1 MHPTQAV
8 FLCPTIETQINYA
21 FKMKYS
27 VTYFFQLCCMPNKVA
42 TLILLVLR
50 LIQNKSIFF
59 ISNIIFLTVVRVLFL
74 YFGKYNSRKHFLLSL
89 QSIWNN
95 FKSNIHVFQFST
107 ILLIERSAVREAE
120 GSNWS
125 KKCSRNW
132 WILIIVRQ
140 MFLVVRVEVS
150 NREGKEKNNPKP
162 KREEISTETAVNWCV
177 NFLYF
182 LNFTTHV
189 Y

>member
-8 FLCPTIETQINYA
+8 FLYPTIETQINYA

-42 TLILLVLR
+42 TLVLLVIR
-50 LIQNKSIFF
+50 LIQNKSYFF

-140 MFLVVRVEVS
+140 MFLIEHVEVA
-150 NREGKEKNNPKP
+150 NREGKEKNDPKP
-162 KREEISTETAVNWCV
+162 KRDEISSWNCSK
-177 NFLYF
+177 LMC
-182 LNFTTHV
+182 
-189 Y
+189 

>member
-8 FLCPTIETQINYA
+8 FLYPTIETQINYA
-21 FKMKYS
+21 FMTKYS
-27 VTYFFQLCCMPNKVA
+27 ITYFFQLCCMPNKVS

-59 ISNIIFLTVVRVLFL
+59 ISNIIFLTVVRVWFL

-140 MFLVVRVEVS
+140 MFLIVHVEVA
-150 NREGKEKNNPKP
+150 NREGKEKNDPKP
-162 KREEISTETAVNWCV
+162 RREEISTETAVNWCV

>member
-1 MHPTQAV
+1 MHSWWNTRWH
-8 FLCPTIETQINYA
+8 I
-21 FKMKYS
+21 
-27 VTYFFQLCCMPNKVA
+27 FFQLCCMPNKVA

-59 ISNIIFLTVVRVLFL
+59 ISNIISLTVVRVWFL

-140 MFLVVRVEVS
+140 MFLIVHVEVA

-162 KREEISTETAVNWCV
+162 KRDEISSRNRSKLMCQFFIFSE
-177 NFLYF
+177 LYNSR
-182 LNFTTHV
+182 LLMRKVMPCCTTCS
-189 Y
+189 

>member
-1 MHPTQAV
+1 
-8 FLCPTIETQINYA
+8 
-21 FKMKYS
+21 MKYS
-27 VTYFFQLCCMPNKVA
+27 GTYFFQLCCMPNKVA
-42 TLILLVLR
+42 TLTLLVIR

-89 QSIWNN
+89 QSIWN
-95 FKSNIHVFQFST
+95 KLKINIHVFQFPT
-107 ILLIERSAVREAE
+107 ILLIERSAVHEVE

-140 MFLVVRVEVS
+140 MFLIVHVEVV

-162 KREEISTETAVNWCV
+162 KREEISSWNGSKLMCR
-177 NFLYF
+177 FLIFSELYNSR
-182 LNFTTHV
+182 LLMRKVKPCCTTCS
-189 Y
+189 